1 MLGWVTV
8 MLTTIA
14 LLISLMPGEELA
26 AADQEVDV
34 ELVLAVDV
42 SGSMDLEEA
51 QVQRAGY
58 VDALRHPEFIDAVRD
73 GLTGRIAISYF
84 EWAGAIREDSLVPW
98 QIISGP
104 QDASAF
110 AARLEARPISTRRGT
125 SISGAIVYGAK
136 LFDANGYSGLRR
148 VIDISGDGPN
158 NFGPPV
164 TPARDAATALGIVIN
179 GLAIMIRPSTAH
191 GSLDDYYA
199 NCVIGGPGAFV
210 LPVQEPEDFAVAI
223 RRKLIL
229 EVSGA
234 EPSARTIPAAGEPT
248 DCLIGEKLRPSYME
262 RFYPELDR

>member
-1 MLGWVTV
+1 MV
-8 MLTTIA
+8 MLTTLA
-14 LLISLMPGEELA
+14 LLMSLTAGAETA
-26 AADQEVDV
+26 AASGEEVDV

-58 VDALRHPEFIDAVRD
+58 VDALRHPDFVNAVRE

-84 EWAGAIREDSLVPW
+84 EWAGTVRDSSHLPW

-104 QDASAF
+104 EDANAF
-110 AARLEARPISTRRGT
+110 ATLLEARPIATRRGT
-125 SISGAIVYGAK
+125 SISGAIAYGAK
-136 LFDANGYSGLRR
+136 LFDANSYSGMRR

-164 TPARDAATALGIVIN
+164 IPARDAATALGIIIN
-179 GLAIMIRPSTAH
+179 GLAIMIRPSAAY
-191 GSLDDYYA
+191 GSLDDYYS

-210 LPVQEPEDFAVAI
+210 LPVQEPEDFAIAI

-234 EPSARTIPAAGEPT
+234 EPPARVIRTAGSDA
-248 DCLIGEKLRPSYME
+248 DCMIGERLRPSNMDRY
-262 RFYPELDR
+262 YPELDR

>member
-8 MLTTIA
+8 MLTTLA
-14 LLISLMPGEELA
+14 LLISLMPGAELA

-84 EWAGAIREDSLVPW
+84 EWAGAIRDDSLVPW

-104 QDASAF
+104 EDASAF

-234 EPSARTIPAAGEPT
+234 EPSARTIPAAGKPA

>member
-1 MLGWVTV
+1 
-8 MLTTIA
+8 MLTTLA
-14 LLISLMPGEELA
+14 LLISLMTGAEFA

-42 SGSMDLEEA
+42 SGSMDIEEA

-58 VDALRHPEFIDAVRD
+58 VDALRHPDFVDAVRD

-84 EWAGAIREDSLVPW
+84 EWAGTIRDDSLVSW

-104 QDASAF
+104 EDASAF

-148 VIDISGDGPN
+148 VIDISGVGPN
-158 NFGPPV
+158 NFGAPV
-164 TPARDAATALGIVIN
+164 TPARDAATALGIIIN
-179 GLAIMIRPSTAH
+179 GLAIMIRPSSAH
-191 GSLDDYYA
+191 GSLDDYYSD
-199 NCVIGGPGAFV
+199 CVIGGPGAFV
-210 LPVQEPEDFAVAI
+210 LPVQEPEDFAIAI

-234 EPSARTIPAAGEPT
+234 EPPARTVPAAAEPA
-248 DCLIGEKLRPSYME
+248 DCLIGERLRPSYME

>member
-1 MLGWVTV
+1 MV
-8 MLTTIA
+8 MLTTLA
-14 LLISLMPGEELA
+14 LLMSLTAGAGIA
-26 AADQEVDV
+26 APAAQEVDV

-58 VDALRHPEFIDAVRD
+58 VDALRHPDFINAVRD

-84 EWAGAIREDSLVPW
+84 EWAGTIRDSSLVPW

-104 QDASAF
+104 QDANAF
-110 AARLEARPISTRRGT
+110 AAQLEARPIATRRGT
-125 SISGAIVYGAK
+125 SISSAIVYGTK
-136 LFDANGYSGLRR
+136 LFDGNTYTGMRR

-164 TPARDAATALGIVIN
+164 TPARDAATALGIIIN
-179 GLAIMIRPSTAH
+179 GLAIMIRPSAAY
-191 GSLDDYYA
+191 GSLDDYYS

-210 LPVQEPEDFAVAI
+210 LPVQEPEDFAIAI

-229 EVSGA
+229 EVSGV
-234 EPSARTIPAAGEPT
+234 EPPARIVNAVGT
-248 DCLIGEKLRPSYME
+248 DVDCMIGEKLRPNYME
-262 RFYPELDR
+262 RYYPELDR

>member
-1 MLGWVTV
+1 
-8 MLTTIA
+8 MLTTLA
-14 LLISLMPGEELA
+14 LLISLTAGVEIA
-26 AADQEVDV
+26 VASDQEVDV

-58 VDALRHPEFIDAVRD
+58 VDALRHPDFINAVRD

-84 EWAGAIREDSLVPW
+84 EWAGTIRDSSHLPW
-98 QIISGP
+98 QVISG
-104 QDASAF
+104 QEEADAF
-110 AARLEARPISTRRGT
+110 AALLEARPIATRRGT

-136 LFDANGYSGLRR
+136 LFDANGYTGIRR

-158 NFGPPV
+158 NFGAPV
-164 TPARDAATALGIVIN
+164 IPARDAATALGIIIN
-179 GLAIMIRPSTAH
+179 GLAIMIRPSAAL
-191 GSLDDYYA
+191 GSLDDYYS

-210 LPVQEPEDFAVAI
+210 LPVQEPEDFAIAI

-234 EPSARTIPAAGEPT
+234 EPQARVIRTAGEGA
-248 DCLIGEKLRPSYME
+248 DCLIGEKLRPSYMD
-262 RFYPELDR
+262 RYYPELDK

>member
-1 MLGWVTV
+1 MMVT
-8 MLTTIA
+8 LA
-14 LLISLMPGEELA
+14 LLMSLTAGAEIA
-26 AADQEVDV
+26 ASDQEVEVDV

-58 VDALRHPEFIDAVRD
+58 VEALRHPDFVNAVRD
-73 GLTGRIAISYF
+73 GLNGRIAISYF
-84 EWAGAIREDSLVPW
+84 EWAGTIRDSSHLPW

-104 QDASAF
+104 EDASTF
-110 AARLEARPISTRRGT
+110 AAQLEARPIATRRGT
-125 SISGAIVYGAK
+125 SISTAIVYGAK
-136 LFDANGYSGLRR
+136 LFDANGYSGMRR

-164 TPARDAATALGIVIN
+164 TPARDAATALGIIIN
-179 GLAIMIRPSTAH
+179 GLAIMIRPSAAF
-191 GSLDDYYA
+191 GSLDDYYS

-210 LPVQEPEDFAVAI
+210 LPVQEPEDFAIAI

-234 EPSARTIPAAGEPT
+234 EPPARVIRTAGT
-248 DCLIGEKLRPSYME
+248 DADCMIGEKLRPSTME